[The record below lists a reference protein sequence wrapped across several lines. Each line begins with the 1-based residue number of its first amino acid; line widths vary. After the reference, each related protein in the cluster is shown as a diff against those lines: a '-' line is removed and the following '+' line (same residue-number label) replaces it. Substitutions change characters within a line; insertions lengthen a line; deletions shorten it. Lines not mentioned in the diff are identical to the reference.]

1 MSDNPQAD
9 SLILSSPPLLA
20 DAKTASR
27 LLGIGRTLFLQMDNS
42 GRLGPMSLKLGKR
55 RLWSVEELRAWVQAG
70 APRREIWM
78 KLKEE
83 QSEPVL
89 RSTRHVV

>member
-1 MSDNPQAD
+1 MSDE
-9 SLILSSPPLLA
+9 LTETTMILSSAPLLV
-20 DAKTASR
+20 DARDAAR
-27 LLGIGRTLFLQMDNS
+27 LLGIGRTLFLQLDNS
-42 GRLGPMSLKLGKR
+42 GRLGPLGLKLGKR

-83 QSEPVL
+83 QSEPV
-89 RSTRHVV
+89 